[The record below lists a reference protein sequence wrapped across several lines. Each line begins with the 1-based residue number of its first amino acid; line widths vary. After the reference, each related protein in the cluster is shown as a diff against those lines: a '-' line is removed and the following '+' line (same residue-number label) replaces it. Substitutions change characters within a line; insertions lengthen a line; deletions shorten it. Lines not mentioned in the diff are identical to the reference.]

1 MSCAA
6 RSCGLRP
13 ARQRPA
19 VRDPRALSAADTS
32 VVLVVLEIRRLAVL
46 IAELGCRPD
55 LLLDS
60 ATRTARLFSFT
71 DCTTPAGSN
80 RFVPDSHDAVS
91 TTMYAQPG
99 RALTSSIVPITPS

>member
-1 MSCAA
+1 
-6 RSCGLRP
+6 
-13 ARQRPA
+13 
-19 VRDPRALSAADTS
+19 
-32 VVLVVLEIRRLAVL
+32 
-46 IAELGCRPD
+46 
-55 LLLDS
+55 LDS

-99 RALTSSIVPITPS
+99 RALTSSIVPITPSVASTWKPSTSNPVRPMESAKFHID